1 MRTFCHLFCLTVM
14 IGFCA
19 GISAAW
25 ADTGAVKSQGAKSP
39 NSSKFYNPN
48 GTKFYDPSPL
58 PKVKFEWPEF
68 KFPKFEFP
76 NFFEQS
82 GESETASGEQQL
94 KAAAKPDSAAQ
105 GEDEL
110 LTHMNQMSGVLEKIK
125 EILRNYAAS
134 HETSGVEAK
143 AQHSVKAPKAAGP
156 TAVSGEGNLQALLGD
171 LLAAQKDAPK
181 IDPAKALDMAYA
193 VKEKADQKR
202 LEMEEEVRRMEEGY

>member
-1 MRTFCHLFCLTVM
+1 MKKDRAKMKRNVFCGVLMVAAVL
-14 IGFCA
+14 GA
-19 GISAAW
+19 GIAHAETPVTKTP
-25 ADTGAVKSQGAKSP
+25 APAAKSKL
-39 NSSKFYNPN
+39 NSSEGTKFYNP
-48 GTKFYDPSPL
+48 TPL
-58 PKVKFEWPEF
+58 PKIKFEWPEF
-68 KFPKFEFP
+68 KFPKF
-76 NFFEQS
+76 FEQS
-82 GESETASGEQQL
+82 GQSETASGGQQL

-134 HETSGVEAK
+134 QEDPDSK
-143 AQHSVKAPKAAGP
+143 KIAQSTKPL
-156 TAVSGEGNLQALLGD
+156 AVSEEAVAPAGEGNLQALLGD
-171 LLAAQKDAPK
+171 LMAAQKDAPK